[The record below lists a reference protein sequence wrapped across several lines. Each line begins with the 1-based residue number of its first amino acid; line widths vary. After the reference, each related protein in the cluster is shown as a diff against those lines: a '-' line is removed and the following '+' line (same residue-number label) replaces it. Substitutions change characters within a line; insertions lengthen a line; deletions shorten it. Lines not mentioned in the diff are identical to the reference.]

1 MKVKYFLI
9 FTIVLVLL
17 SGIPLISG
25 GVANYAYARYANT
38 QTQSNA
44 NDCDG
49 GTNCEVNSPQ
59 TQGDGVASTPLSLQF
74 SNPGLQ
80 GPPGPLGPPGPQGL
94 AGPKGDT
101 GATGPQGPAG
111 PQGSQGIQGQQ
122 GPPGPDKELEVRSVA
137 GNSINIPSG
146 QTRTATASCD
156 PDEMVTGGGIRAV
169 DGINTVNPTHVFQG
183 IHGSPNTFE
192 LTYTN
197 IGGGEATIQVF
208 AECAKLVP

>member
-1 MKVKYFLI
+1 MNMKVKYVSI
-9 FTIVLVLL
+9 FTIVSVLL
-17 SGIPLISG
+17 SGIPLISSS
-25 GVANYAYARYANT
+25 AMNYANARYANT
-38 QTQSNA
+38 QTQANA
-44 NDCDG
+44 NECEG
-49 GTNCEVNSPQ
+49 GTNCAVNSPH
-59 TQGDGVASTPLSLQF
+59 TQGDGVASTPLSLQI
-74 SNPGLQ
+74 SNSGLQ
-80 GPPGPLGPPGPQGL
+80 GPPGPP
-94 AGPKGDT
+94 GDT
-101 GATGPQGPAG
+101 GAIGPQGPAG

-137 GNSINIPSG
+137 GNSVNIPSG

-156 PDEMVTGGGIRAV
+156 PDEVVTGGGIRAV

>member
-1 MKVKYFLI
+1 MNMKVKYVSI
-9 FTIVLVLL
+9 FTIVSVLL
-17 SGIPLISG
+17 SGIPLISSS
-25 GVANYAYARYANT
+25 AKNYANARYANT
-38 QTQSNA
+38 QTQANA
-44 NDCDG
+44 NECEG
-49 GTNCEVNSPQ
+49 GTNCAVNSPH
-59 TQGDGVASTPLSLQF
+59 TQGDGVASTPLSLQI
-74 SNPGLQ
+74 SNSGLQ
-80 GPPGPLGPPGPQGL
+80 GPPGPPGPQGL

-101 GATGPQGPAG
+101 GAIGPQGPAG

-137 GNSINIPSG
+137 GNSVNIPSG

-156 PDEMVTGGGIRAV
+156 PDEVVTGGGIRAV

>member
-1 MKVKYFLI
+1 MNMKVRYVSI
-9 FTIVLVLL
+9 FMIVLVLL
-17 SGIPLISG
+17 SGIPLISSS
-25 GVANYAYARYANT
+25 AMNYANARYANT
-38 QTQSNA
+38 QTQANA
-44 NDCDG
+44 YECEG
-49 GTNCEVNSPQ
+49 GTNCAVNSPQ
-59 TQGDGVASTPLSLQF
+59 TQGDGVASTPLSLQI
-74 SNPGLQ
+74 SNSGLQ
-80 GPPGPLGPPGPQGL
+80 GPPGPQGL

-101 GATGPQGPAG
+101 GAIGPQGPAG
-111 PQGSQGIQGQQ
+111 PQGSQGIRGQQ
-122 GPPGPDKELEVRSVA
+122 GPPGPEKKLEVRSVA
-137 GNSINIPSG
+137 GNSVNIPSG

-156 PDEMVTGGGIRAV
+156 PDEVVTGGGIRAV

>member
-1 MKVKYFLI
+1 MKVKYVSI
-9 FTIVLVLL
+9 FTIDLVLL
-17 SGIPLISG
+17 SGIPLISSS
-25 GVANYAYARYANT
+25 AMNYANARYANT
-38 QTQSNA
+38 QTQANA
-44 NDCDG
+44 NECEG
-49 GTNCEVNSPQ
+49 GTNCAINSPQ
-59 TQGDGVASTPLSLQF
+59 TQGDGVASTPLSLQI
-74 SNPGLQ
+74 SNSGLQ
-80 GPPGPLGPPGPQGL
+80 GPPGPQGL

-101 GATGPQGPAG
+101 GAIGPQGPAG

-122 GPPGPDKELEVRSVA
+122 GLPGPEKELEVRSVA
-137 GNSINIPSG
+137 GNSVNIPSG

-156 PDEMVTGGGIRAV
+156 PDEVVTGGGIRAV
-169 DGINTVNPTHVFQG
+169 DGINTVNPTHLFQG